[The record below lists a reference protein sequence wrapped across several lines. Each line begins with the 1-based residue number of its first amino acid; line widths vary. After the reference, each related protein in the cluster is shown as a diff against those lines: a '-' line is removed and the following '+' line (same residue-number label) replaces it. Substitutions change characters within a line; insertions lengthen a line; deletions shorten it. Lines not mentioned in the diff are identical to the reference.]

1 MKVYRPAVKSVYVL
15 RIWIIL
21 IALLFSVIAGIIM
34 TFSQMIGII
43 ILLLITVSALVIEI
57 FIIPVSI
64 KNKFIKISD
73 NRIIISGGIIFKHSR
88 IISREKIIYVS
99 RLKSPLAALFGLC
112 SIKLYSAGSTFF
124 IPLLNYEESKEIMK
138 LV

>member
-43 ILLLITVSALVIEI
+43 ILLLITVSALIIEI
-57 FIIPVSI
+57 FIIPVS
-64 KNKFIKISD
+64 
-73 NRIIISGGIIFKHSR
+73 
-88 IISREKIIYVS
+88 VS
-99 RLKSPLAALFGLC
+99 YTHLDVYKRQVF
-112 SIKLYSAGSTFF
+112 SI
-124 IPLLNYEESKEIMK
+124 
-138 LV
+138 